1 MGKIIILLAATAA
14 IFFFYWV
21 SIRAW
26 KALRQKFPEK
36 LDKTYPVSG
45 MQLCAITPEY
55 KFEDFIEKFN
65 FAGAKILPASGYYN
79 ITYTNRHGI
88 TTNRNISV
96 SRVYENNG
104 KFVIDAYCHLRANR
118 RSFFEH
124 RINRAVDLN
133 TGQFV
138 NNVAQH
144 AITSFDDA
152 LIQKTWETMSYEMM
166 GLYLLEFICCV
177 DRRMLKTERS
187 IVADYLK
194 RRRPDIVLDDEQL
207 ERILKRLGTPDPRQF
222 KRIVSDMKASGDIA
236 RLREIADCA
245 KRLVAP
251 PKTADPLEKAAIEIL
266 EEACAR
272 IAPLDAANP
281 HNASSPA
288 CLRKISI
295 THSGFRPHISQ
306 KKTYVPRVKNS
317 LAKAR

>member
-1 MGKIIILLAATAA
+1 MLAATAA

-26 KALRQKFPEK
+26 KALRQTFPHEPDT
-36 LDKTYPVSG
+36 DKPYPI
-45 MQLCAITPEY
+45 LAINLKVVTPNY
-55 KFEDFIEKFN
+55 DYSDFIAKFN

-104 KFVIDAYCHLRANR
+104 KFVIDAYCHLRASR

-166 GLYLLEFICCV
+166 GLYLLEFICCA

-245 KRLVAP
+245 KRLVAT
-251 PKTADPLEKAAIEIL
+251 PKTADPLEKAAIEIP

-272 IAPLDAANP
+272 IAPLDAAHPHSASNP
-281 HNASSPA
+281 T
-288 CLRKISI
+288 CLRKISL
-295 THSGFRPHISQ
+295 THSGFRLHVSQ
-306 KKTYVPRVKNS
+306 KKTNALPVKNS
-317 LAKAR
+317 RAIAR

>member
-14 IFFFYWV
+14 VFFFYWV
-21 SIRAW
+21 SVKVW
-26 KALRQKFPEK
+26 KTLRQTFPEK
-36 LDKTYPVSG
+36 PYKAHAASG
-45 MQLCAITPEY
+45 AQLRVIMPEY
-55 KFEDFIEKFN
+55 KYEDFTVKFN
-65 FAGAKILPASGYYN
+65 FAGAEIIPAGGYYN
-79 ITYTNRHGI
+79 ITYTNRYGV
-88 TTNRNISV
+88 TANRNISV
-96 SRVYENNG
+96 SRVYENTG
-104 KFVIDAYCHLRANR
+104 KFVIDAYCHLRASR

-144 AITSFDDA
+144 AIASFDGA
-152 LIQKTWETMSYEMM
+152 TIQATWQTIGPDMM
-166 GLYLLEFICCV
+166 ALYLLAFICCT

-187 IVADYLK
+187 IVGCYLK
-194 RRRPDIVLDDEQL
+194 HRRPDIVLDDEQL
-207 ERILKRLGTPDPRQF
+207 ERILKRLGAPDPRQF
-222 KRIVSDMKASGDIA
+222 KRIVADMKASGDIA

-272 IAPLDAANP
+272 IAPLDAADP

-306 KKTYVPRVKNS
+306 
-317 LAKAR
+317 